1 MAGAIAVAGVGGIIY
16 NDNLNN
22 VNRLNDEDAKLSA
35 RIKTL
40 ETSTAVSALA
50 TRVSAVESS
59 SSGSSTLASSNC
71 AKLMALDAV
80 TFTKAGASATLAEV
94 ETVLDAIVAAVAGVT
109 CWHAWVERTQ
119 TWQQP
124 VPMIQQ
130 RL

>member
-1 MAGAIAVAGVGGIIY
+1 MVAGAIAVAGVGGIIY

-59 SSGSSTLASSNC
+59 SSGSSTLASTNC
-71 AKLMALDAV
+71 AKLMALDAI
-80 TFTKAGASATLAEV
+80 TFTQSGVTAA
-94 ETVLDAIVAAVAGVT
+94 DAAADLKTFADAVIAAVAGVT
-109 CWHAWVERTQ
+109 C
-119 TWQQP
+119 
-124 VPMIQQ
+124 
-130 RL
+130 

>member
-80 TFTKAGASATLAEV
+80 TLTKAGATATAAEL
-94 ETVLDAIVAAVAGVT
+94 ETFANAIITAVAGVT
-109 CWHAWVERTQ
+109 C
-119 TWQQP
+119 
-124 VPMIQQ
+124 
-130 RL
+130 

>member
-1 MAGAIAVAGVGGIIY
+1 MAGVGGIIY

-80 TFTKAGASATLAEV
+80 TLTKAGATATAAEL
-94 ETVLDAIVAAVAGVT
+94 ETFANAIIAAVAGVT
-109 CWHAWVERTQ
+109 C
-119 TWQQP
+119 
-124 VPMIQQ
+124 
-130 RL
+130 